1 MFGQK
6 VAHKKVFVRLILA
19 VSIGVPCWL
28 AAPTLA
34 QVDTDAIPPEVI
46 LSSPNNSPPAPTNTQ
61 TTQTAPAGSGRLQQ
75 NGQMN
80 TIPPEL
86 TGGRPSRVNW
96 TAPGQ
101 VPTAPGQA
109 PPQGSSALLQG
120 GQMGSQ
126 MGGAHLTGM
135 QGGQPGG
142 SFGPNMNDDCPTCPK
157 KKGFKQHYYPNDA
170 PPQQQAPPA
179 FNSAPLSAVTPG
191 QVRQDPLA
199 VIETTR
205 GTIKIRLFR
214 QHAPKTVAN
223 FIDIASSGFYNS
235 LLFHRVEPGFVVQA
249 GCPNGNGTG
258 GYTDPHT
265 GQERRLGLELNPR
278 LRHNAPGVVAMARTG
293 NDPHSAS
300 SQFYITLSPQDRLDN
315 KYAVFGGV
323 IQGMDVVQRL
333 TTQDRIINVSVQE
346 QE

>member
-1 MFGQK
+1 MIRQS
-6 VAHKKVFVRLILA
+6 LLA
-19 VSIGVPCWL
+19 SLVLSIGIGVPCLL
-28 AAPTLA
+28 AAPALA
-34 QVDTDAIPPEVI
+34 QVDTDTIPPEVI
-46 LSSPNNSPPAPTNTQ
+46 LSPNSSTPPPA
-61 TTQTAPAGSGRLQQ
+61 TTQTPAGQTTPSGNGMMQQ

-80 TIPPEL
+80 TMPQEL

-101 VPTAPGQA
+101 APTAPGQ
-109 PPQGSSALLQG
+109 PPQGSAAL
-120 GQMGSQ
+120 
-126 MGGAHLTGM
+126 M

-142 SFGPNMNDDCPTCPK
+142 MQGGATGQQPGSFGPNTNDDCPTCPK
-157 KKGFKQHYYPNDA
+157 KKGFKQHYYPDDA
-170 PPQQQAPPA
+170 PPPQAPPA

-191 QVRQDPLA
+191 QVKQDPLA
-199 VIETTR
+199 VIETTK
-205 GTIKIRLFR
+205 GTIIIRLFR

-223 FIDIASSGFYNS
+223 FIDIASTGFYNS
-235 LLFHRVEPGFVVQA
+235 LLFHRVEPGFVVQT

-258 GYTDPHT
+258 GYTDPHS
-265 GQERRLGLELNPR
+265 GQERRLGLELDPR

-323 IQGMDVVQRL
+323 IKGMDVVQRL
-333 TTQDRIINVSVQE
+333 TTQDRIINVAVQE

>member
-1 MFGQK
+1 MIRQLLL
-6 VAHKKVFVRLILA
+6 ASLIL
-19 VSIGVPCWL
+19 SIGIGVPGL
-28 AAPTLA
+28 MAVPALA
-34 QVDTDAIPPEVI
+34 QADTDTIPPEVI
-46 LSSPNNSPPAPTNTQ
+46 LSPNSSTPPPA
-61 TTQTAPAGSGRLQQ
+61 TTQTPAGQTNPSGNGLMQQ

-80 TIPPEL
+80 TMPQEL

-101 VPTAPGQA
+101 APTAPGQ
-109 PPQGSSALLQG
+109 PPQGSAAL
-120 GQMGSQ
+120 
-126 MGGAHLTGM
+126 M

-142 SFGPNMNDDCPTCPK
+142 MQGQQAGSFGPNTNDDCPTCPK
-157 KKGFKQHYYPNDA
+157 KKGFKQHYYPDDA
-170 PPQQQAPPA
+170 PPPQAPPA
-179 FNSAPLSAVTPG
+179 FNSAPLAAVTPG
-191 QVRQDPLA
+191 QVKQDPLA
-199 VIETTR
+199 VIETTK
-205 GTIKIRLFR
+205 GTIIIRLFR

-223 FIDIASSGFYNS
+223 FIDIASTGFYNS
-235 LLFHRVEPGFVVQA
+235 LLFHRVEPGFVVQT

-258 GYTDPHT
+258 GYTDPHS

-323 IQGMDVVQRL
+323 IKGMDVVQRL
-333 TTQDRIINVSVQE
+333 TTQDRIINVAVQE